1 MIKIFCTFKE
11 IQKDRKREW
20 EDFEEKEKKW
30 MEKFASLQK
39 EETQLAAERKVIFSQ
54 IKIII
59 RIILLFITPIS
70 EKINSLNIRCSK
82 KSLKLN

>member
-1 MIKIFCTFKE
+1 MIEIFRTFKE

-54 IKIII
+54 IKMII

-82 KSLKLN
+82 KSLK

>member
-1 MIKIFCTFKE
+1 
-11 IQKDRKREW
+11 
-20 EDFEEKEKKW
+20 

-82 KSLKLN
+82 KSLK

>member
-1 MIKIFCTFKE
+1 MIEIFRTFKE

-39 EETQLAAERKVIFSQ
+39 EETQLAAERKVIFLQ

-82 KSLKLN
+82 KSLK

>member
-54 IKIII
+54 IKMII

-82 KSLKLN
+82 KSLK

>member
-1 MIKIFCTFKE
+1 MIEIFCTFKE

-39 EETQLAAERKVIFSQ
+39 EETQLAAERKVIFLQ

-82 KSLKLN
+82 KSLK

>member
-39 EETQLAAERKVIFSQ
+39 EETQLAAERKVIFSE
-54 IKIII
+54 IKMII

-82 KSLKLN
+82 KSLK

>member
-39 EETQLAAERKVIFSQ
+39 EETQLAAERKVIFLQ

-82 KSLKLN
+82 KSLK

>member
-82 KSLKLN
+82 KSLK

>member
-1 MIKIFCTFKE
+1 MIEIFRTFKE

-82 KSLKLN
+82 KSLK

>member
-39 EETQLAAERKVIFSQ
+39 EETKLAAERKVIFSQ

-59 RIILLFITPIS
+59 RIILLFITLIS

-82 KSLKLN
+82 KSLK